1 MTAVPSGQWNQSSGT
16 NLPEGASVAASATS
30 SMSQKARPSMRVLL
44 RAINA
49 SGIPGLYLDG
59 QLRIGLYTA
68 GIREFLHLIDSDL
81 GQDLR
86 DFHIRAPDVSVFED
100 LALAQTSRH
109 PQERQITQP
118 NGRCF
123 LRRINPD
130 FDQDGRV
137 SGYLLTWVPIN
148 RLAGRLQNLT
158 DREDHWRE
166 LAGSLPQLI
175 FTTDEQGEV
184 NFLSAQWAQLGQ
196 VSGRANTAKLLAF
209 VHPDERGGFLCGWRQ
224 AFESGDGF
232 ETDCRLIN
240 ADHGYRWYRI
250 KAQHTADAADQPAG
264 WIGSFTDVHSLKV
277 SEQTV
282 SSRRERI
289 EALYDSAPVS
299 LLVVDWRQLPVQ
311 LRRLEQQ
318 GVKDLAT
325 HLARHPAAA
334 RQLRSAVELTDC
346 NEWAVAM
353 FGFQSKQQVIENLV
367 SPQQGSALDDVLSC
381 AIASYAAGDSS
392 YRTEI
397 ALSKLGGSS
406 VHCLLTFRFPMQP
419 SDQGLALVSLIDID
433 ERKQVEDKLKASE
446 LRQRTLIEAITD
458 SGLDLRVVDN
468 NGEVRYTNRRIIGK
482 NGTAE
487 PVMPASDVIDIG
499 DSDDLRRV
507 ALEGRAVRGR
517 VDSLDGRSYDVVA
530 VPYRDVD
537 GSVCRLELMRDDSA
551 MRLAAEQ
558 QRIAA
563 TTFESQ
569 DAMIVMD
576 SRGHILRANR
586 AFTQLFGFEPDAI
599 VGSDL
604 DFLYANVHDETWQQE
619 MRQALRLT
627 GHWSGEVSCVRQSG
641 DEFPC
646 WHRITSVSDDR
657 GQVTHFVGA
666 YADISDRKES
676 EERIRK
682 LAFFDPLT
690 NLPNRRLLLDRL
702 GHRLAA
708 SKRHESYGALLFLD
722 LDHFKRL
729 NDNFGHDVGDKLLV
743 EVAQRLRRCS
753 RGVDTIARF
762 GGDEFLVIVDDLS
775 QDSRQAAAQ
784 AESVADKI
792 RTELGRP
799 YDFIGS
805 EHEFGVSIG
814 ICMFFGDETSVD
826 TLLKQADM
834 ALYQAK
840 EAGRNSIRFYN
851 PVLQAQIDARAELD
865 FLLRHAIGR
874 GELLLFYQPQLS
886 RGGHLMGAEALLRWR
901 HPERG
906 LVLPGTFIA
915 HAEDTGLILPIGRW
929 VLETACQQLASWA
942 RFESTRHLKLSVNIS
957 PRQFRQENFVEQ
969 IRMILAETRADP
981 NLLNLEL
988 TESVLIDNIED
999 AIKRMRALK
1008 DMGVGFSID
1017 DFGTGYSSLSYL
1029 KRLPVDQLKI
1039 DKSFVRDIANDPDD
1053 AAIVKAI
1060 IGMGRSL
1067 DLMVFAE
1074 GVETGAQYD
1083 FLERNGCDAFQGFL
1097 FGRPVAGTNELL
1109 STVALA

>member
-1 MTAVPSGQWNQSSGT
+1 MTAASNGRDSIPNGQAGGFSRAGSAELFRAMQ
-16 NLPEGASVAASATS
+16 GA
-30 SMSQKARPSMRVLL
+30 
-44 RAINA
+44 
-49 SGIPGLYLDG
+49 GISGLYLDTR
-59 QLRIGLYTA
+59 LRVGYFTL
-68 GIREFLHLIDSDL
+68 GVREFLDINEEETGLDFRAVFDGPISDPVFY
-81 GQDLR
+81 DL
-86 DFHIRAPDVSVFED
+86 DQA
-100 LALAQTSRH
+100 SRTRQL
-109 PQERQITQP
+109 QERQITQP

-123 LRRINPD
+123 LRRVGPD
-130 FDQDGRV
+130 LDE
-137 SGYLLTWVPIN
+137 SGALRGFVITWVLIN
-148 RLAGRLQNLT
+148 NLAGRLQQLADKEHHWKDLT
-158 DREDHWRE
+158 R
-166 LAGSLPQLI
+166 SLPQLI
-175 FTTDEQGEV
+175 FTADATGEV
-184 NFLSAQWAQLGQ
+184 NFLSAQWQQLG
-196 VSGRANTAKLLAF
+196 SLEGRVDTGRLINFICTDDRAS
-209 VHPDERGGFLCGWRQ
+209 FLVGWAQSLRT
-224 AFESGDGF
+224 GTPF
-232 ETDCRLIN
+232 ETDCRLN
-240 ADHGYRWYRI
+240 TSNGNNRWFRV
-250 KAQHTADAADQPAG
+250 KAQRHGEQEDETAS

-277 SEQTV
+277 SEQAVTF
-282 SSRRERI
+282 SRERI

-299 LLVVDWRQLPVQ
+299 LLVADWQRLPSLIER
-311 LRRLEQQ
+311 LRSQ
-318 GVKDLAT
+318 GVSDLAG
-325 HLARHPAAA
+325 HMSEFPKAAEK
-334 RQLRSAVELTDC
+334 LRSAVHLNDC
-346 NEWAVAM
+346 NEWAVEM
-353 FGFQSKQQVIENLV
+353 FGFDAKQ
-367 SPQQGSALDDVLSC
+367 DVLESMGFPNDSGAFQLVLEC
-381 AIASYAAGDSS
+381 AICAYAMGETVFRS
-392 YRTEI
+392 EI
-397 ALSKLGGSS
+397 ALKRADQSD
-406 VHCLLTFRFPMQP
+406 VHCVVTFRFPVEA
-419 SDQGLALVSLIDID
+419 SDNGVALISLIDIG
-433 ERKQVEDKLKASE
+433 ERKQIEDKLKASE

-458 SGLDLRVVDN
+458 SGLNLRVVDN
-468 NGEVRYTNRRIIGK
+468 NGEVRYTNRRAT
-482 NGTAE
+482 GTTEVAT
-487 PVMPASDVIDIG
+487 STLSNQVIET
-499 DSDDLRRV
+499 DDPEELRRV
-507 ALEGRAVRGR
+507 ALEGRTVRSR
-517 VDSLDGRSYDVVA
+517 VESLDGRSYDVVA

-586 AFTQLFGFEPDAI
+586 AFSKLFGFEPEEI
-599 VGSDL
+599 VGNDL
-604 DFLYANVHDETWQQE
+604 DFLYANVRDESWQQE
-619 MRQALRLT
+619 MREALRADQ
-627 GHWSGEVSCVRQSG
+627 HWSGEVSCVRKTG
-641 DEFPC
+641 AEFPC
-646 WHRITSVSDDR
+646 WHRITSVSDDTGR
-657 GQVTHFVGA
+657 VTHFVGA

-729 NDNFGHDVGDKLLV
+729 NDNYGHDVGDKLLV
-743 EVAQRLRRCS
+743 AVAGRLRRCS

-792 RTELGRP
+792 RTELSKP
-799 YDFIGS
+799 YDFIGA
-805 EHEFGVSIG
+805 EHDFGVSIG
-814 ICMFFGDETSVD
+814 ICLFFGDETSVD

-834 ALYQAK
+834 ALYQSK

-851 PVLQAQIDARAELD
+851 PVLQGQIDARAELD
-865 FLLRHAIGR
+865 YMLRHAIGR

-906 LVLPGTFIA
+906 VILPGNFIG
-915 HAEDTGLILPIGRW
+915 HAEETGLILPIGRW

-942 RFESTRHLKLSVNIS
+942 RFDSTRHLKLSVNIS
-957 PRQFRQENFVEQ
+957 PRQFRQNDFVDQ

-981 NLLNLEL
+981 TLLNLEL
-988 TESVLIDNIED
+988 TENVLIDNIDD

-1008 DMGVGFSID
+1008 NMGVGFSID

-1067 DLMVFAE
+1067 DLVVLAE

-1097 FGRPVAGTNELL
+1097 FGRPVAGTAELL
-1109 STVALA
+1109 ATVAMA

>member
-1 MTAVPSGQWNQSSGT
+1 
-16 NLPEGASVAASATS
+16 
-30 SMSQKARPSMRVLL
+30 MRVLL

-166 LAGSLPQLI
+166 LTDSLPQMV
-175 FTTDEQGEV
+175 FTTDLYGEV
-184 NFLSAQWAQLGQ
+184 NFLSAQWAQLG
-196 VSGRANTAKLLAF
+196 SPIGRVNTQTLASF
-209 VHPDERGGFLCGWRQ
+209 IHPAERESFLKRWQ
-224 AFESGDGF
+224 HAFRAGKGF
-232 ETDCRLIN
+232 EAECRLRN
-240 ADHGYRWYRI
+240 GERRYRWYRVR
-250 KAQHTADAADQPAG
+250 ARHTGGVDGQPSG
-264 WIGSFTDVHSLKV
+264 WTGSFTDVHSLKESEKAV
-277 SEQTV
+277 ST
-282 SSRRERI
+282 RRERI

-299 LLVVDWRQLPVQ
+299 LLVVDWHQLPAQ
-311 LRRLEQQ
+311 LRQLEQQ
-318 GVKDLAT
+318 GVTDLT
-325 HLARHPAAA
+325 SHLVHNPETAGR
-334 RQLRSAVELTDC
+334 LREAVQITDC

-353 FGFQSKQQVIENLV
+353 FGFKTKQQVIANLV
-367 SPQQGSALDDVLSC
+367 APSQRNALDEVLSC
-381 AIASYAAGDSS
+381 AIASYACGDTS

-397 ALSKLGGSS
+397 ALGKADDSP
-406 VHCLLTFRFPMQP
+406 VHCLLTIRFPTQA
-419 SDQGLALVSLIDID
+419 SDRGLALVSLIDIN

-468 NGEVRYTNRRIIGK
+468 NGETRYTNRRIGGRSD
-482 NGTAE
+482 GTEADA
-487 PVMPASDVIDIG
+487 PIG
-499 DSDDLRRV
+499 DMIEIGDTEDLRRV
-507 ALEGRAVRGR
+507 ALDGRAVRSR
-517 VDSLDGRSYDVVA
+517 VDTLDGRSYDVVA

-537 GSVCRLELMRDDSA
+537 GSICRLELMRDDSA
-551 MRLAAEQ
+551 MQLAAEQ

-586 AFTQLFGFEPDAI
+586 AFTSLFGFEPDEI

-604 DFLYANVHDETWQQE
+604 DFLYANVHDETWQQD
-619 MRQALRLT
+619 MRDALRHT
-627 GHWSGEVSCVRQSG
+627 GHWSGEVSCIRKSG

-646 WHRITSVSDDR
+646 WHRITSVADDR

-690 NLPNRRLLLDRL
+690 SLPNRRLLLDRL

-792 RTELGRP
+792 RAELGQP
-799 YDFIGS
+799 YDFIGN
-805 EHEFGVSIG
+805 EHDFGVSIG
-814 ICMFFGDETSVD
+814 ICLFFGDETSVD

-851 PVLQAQIDARAELD
+851 PVLQAQIDSRAELEM
-865 FLLRHAIGR
+865 LLRHAIGR

-901 HPERG
+901 HPQRG
-906 LVLPGTFIA
+906 VILPGTFIA
-915 HAEDTGLILPIGRW
+915 HAEETGLILPIGRW

-942 RFESTRHLKLSVNIS
+942 RYESTRHLKLSVNIS
-957 PRQFRQENFVEQ
+957 PRQFRQADFVEQ

-981 NLLNLEL
+981 RLLNLEL
-988 TESVLIDNIED
+988 TESVLIDNIDE

-1008 DMGVGFSID
+1008 ELGVGFSID

-1074 GVETGAQYD
+1074 GVETGAQYE

-1109 STVALA
+1109 ASVAPA